1 MGVEEPVPEAAL
13 GQHLWAAAPLAGPRW
28 RPWLGRHTPKS
39 GAASPERRCLQQLPV
54 SVAANGSNLDQVSG
68 LLLSWGWGVLLQ
80 LPGRS
85 YRWPTQERLVCKPCE
100 IPFGSPS
107 KTLVWTFKSPR
118 EIHSTQPSFLALD
131 TCDLGRLE
139 VWQNFSKTSSRPVHC
154 YVMRSSLEIKDPE
167 MKCLGMASEFN
178 PKYTPSYEG

>member
-85 YRWPTQERLVCKPCE
+85 YRWPTQERLVCKPMWNTIWVPLKNIGMNFQE
-100 IPFGSPS
+100 SQRNSLNTALFFGLRYLWPGQ
-107 KTLVWTFKSPR
+107 TWGLT
-118 EIHSTQPSFLALD
+118 EFL
-131 TCDLGRLE
+131 
-139 VWQNFSKTSSRPVHC
+139 QNFQ
-154 YVMRSSLEIKDPE
+154 
-167 MKCLGMASEFN
+167 
-178 PKYTPSYEG
+178 